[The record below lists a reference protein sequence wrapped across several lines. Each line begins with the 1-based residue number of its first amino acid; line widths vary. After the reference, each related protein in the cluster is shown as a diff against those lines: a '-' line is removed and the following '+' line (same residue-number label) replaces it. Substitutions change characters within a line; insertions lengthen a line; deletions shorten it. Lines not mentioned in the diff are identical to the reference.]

1 MANKYISIRIDEF
14 LLNKL
19 HIVAQHELRSANS
32 EIIFLIREAVEKF
45 EEKHGKIDSLKCVTG
60 RKFRPVFF
68 VLPYKV
74 TSLFSSDER

>member
-45 EEKHGKIDSLKCVTG
+45 EEKTRKNRFSKMSHGSELPTRVFCVILQSN
-60 RKFRPVFF
+60 F
-68 VLPYKV
+68 
-74 TSLFSSDER
+74 SLFIR

>member
-45 EEKHGKIDSLKCVTG
+45 EEKHGRIDSLK
-60 RKFRPVFF
+60 
-68 VLPYKV
+68 
-74 TSLFSSDER
+74 